1 MKRALKIIF
10 SLVTLL
16 IFTAAIYV
24 FGFVVPG
31 QDAKMNPVTAH
42 APYPVSEAAK
52 TLHNDLLVADLHTD
66 SLLWRRNPEKRW
78 DRGHVDLPRLRDGG
92 VDIQIFSA
100 VTKSPRGL
108 NFDGND
114 ADAPDDITTLAQV
127 QLWPLRTWGSIY
139 ERAAFQAQRLQKI
152 ESRAANNLVIARTK
166 ADLNQPEGTLITLL
180 LTEGSHPLE
189 GKLDNIERLY
199 NEGYRAM
206 GLQHFFDNELG
217 GSMHG
222 RSQAGLTEFGRQAV
236 LEMERRSIM
245 IDVAHSSR
253 QTVRD
258 VLATVEAP
266 LFISHGG
273 TISGCPKT
281 ANRNLPDDIL
291 KQIAARGGILGVGYF
306 GGAICDISPKGIAKE
321 IIHAVSLL
329 GEDAVAL
336 GSDYDGTVT
345 TSLDTSELA
354 AITHELLV
362 QGMNESQI
370 RKVMGENAKRFFAE
384 PIVQSA

>member
-1 MKRALKIIF
+1 MKRALKVV
-10 SLVTLL
+10 VTLL
-16 IFTAAIYV
+16 GLILIGAAIYV
-24 FGFVVPG
+24 FGILVPQ
-31 QDAKMNPVTAH
+31 QDAKMNPVTPH
-42 APYPVSEAAK
+42 DPYPVSNTAK
-52 TLHNDLLVADLHTD
+52 ALHADLLIADLHTD

-78 DRGHVDLPRLRDGG
+78 DRGHVDLPRLREGG
-92 VDIQIFSA
+92 VNIQVFSA

-114 ADAPDDITTLAQV
+114 ANAPDNITLLAKA
-127 QLWPLRTWGSIY
+127 QLWPVRTWDSIY

-152 ESRAANNLVIARTK
+152 EKRAENKLIIARTK
-166 ADLNQPEGTLITLL
+166 SDLKQPDGTLITLL
-180 LTEGSHPLE
+180 LIEGAHPLE
-189 GKLDNIERLY
+189 GEIENIERLY
-199 NEGYRAM
+199 DEGYRAM

-222 RSQAGLTEFGRQAV
+222 RSQAGLTDFGHQAV
-236 LEMERRSIM
+236 LEMERRNIM
-245 IDVAHSSR
+245 IDVAHSSV

-258 VLATVEAP
+258 VLATVKAP
-266 LFISHGG
+266 IFISHGG
-273 TISGCPKT
+273 TISGCPRT

-291 KQIAARGGILGVGYF
+291 KEIAARGGILGVGYF
-306 GGAICDISPKGIAKE
+306 NGAICDISPRGIAKE
-321 IIHAVSLL
+321 IIHAVNLL

-362 QGMNESQI
+362 QGMTETQI
-370 RKVMGENAKRFFAE
+370 RKVMGDNVQRYFFENLPAK
-384 PIVQSA
+384 

>member
-1 MKRALKIIF
+1 MKRALKLIF
-10 SLVTLL
+10 SLIFFL
-16 IFTAAIYV
+16 IISAAIYV
-24 FGFVVPG
+24 FGIVVPA
-31 QDAKMNPVTAH
+31 QDAKMNPVVPH
-42 APYPVSEAAK
+42 EPYPVSKAAQSLHE
-52 TLHNDLLVADLHTD
+52 TLLIADLHSD

-78 DRGHVDLPRLRDGG
+78 DRGHVDLPRLREGG
-92 VDIQIFSA
+92 VNIQVFSA

-114 ADAPDDITTLAQV
+114 ADAPDDITLLAKA
-127 QLWPLRTWGSIY
+127 QLWPIRTWGSIY

-152 ESRAANNLVIARTK
+152 EKRDKNNLVIARTK
-166 ADLNQPEGTLITLL
+166 SNLKQPDGTVIALL
-180 LTEGSHPLE
+180 LTEGSHSLE
-189 GKLDNIERLY
+189 GKLENIERLY

-222 RSQAGLTEFGRQAV
+222 RSQAGLSEFGRQAV
-236 LEMERRSIM
+236 LEMERRNIM

-258 VLATVEAP
+258 VLETVNAP

-291 KQIAARGGILGVGYF
+291 KEIAARGGILGIGYF
-306 GGAICDISPKGIAKE
+306 DGAICDISPKGIAKE
-321 IIHAVSLL
+321 IIHAVELL

-354 AITHELLV
+354 AITHELLAH
-362 QGMNESQI
+362 GMAEPQI
-370 RKVMGENAKRFFAE
+370 RKVMGENAKRFFAKNL
-384 PIVQSA
+384 PDN

>member
-1 MKRALKIIF
+1 MKRVLKFILALI
-10 SLVTLL
+10 TLL
-16 IFTAAIYV
+16 LIAAAIYL
-24 FGFVVPG
+24 FGIVVPQ
-31 QDAKMNPVTAH
+31 QDAKMNPVVAH
-42 APYPVSEAAK
+42 EPYPISDAAK
-52 TLHNDLLVADLHTD
+52 ELHADLLIADLHSD

-78 DRGHVDLPRLRDGG
+78 DRGHVDLPRLREGG
-92 VDIQIFSA
+92 VNIQVFST

-114 ADAPDDITTLAQV
+114 ANAPDDIALLAKA
-127 QLWPLRTWGSIY
+127 QLWPMRTWNSIY
-139 ERAAFQAQRLQKI
+139 ERAVFQAQRLQKI
-152 ESRAANNLVIARTK
+152 EKRGKNKLIIARTK
-166 ADLNQPEGTLITLL
+166 SDLNQPEGTLIALL
-180 LTEGSHPLE
+180 LTEGAHPLE
-189 GKLDNIERLY
+189 GKLENIGRLY
-199 NEGYRAM
+199 DEGYRAM

-236 LEMERRSIM
+236 LEMERRNII
-245 IDVAHSSR
+245 IDVAHSSK

-258 VLATVEAP
+258 VLDTVKAP

-291 KQIAARGGILGVGYF
+291 KEIAARGGILGVGYF
-306 GGAICDISPKGIAKE
+306 GGAICDISPKGIGKE
-321 IIHAVSLL
+321 IIHAVNLL
-329 GEDAVAL
+329 GEDSVAL

-354 AITHELLV
+354 AITHELLA
-362 QGMNESQI
+362 QGMNEPQI

-384 PIVQSA
+384 NLPDN